1 MNSETSIIQNDD
13 LTLSSIP
20 VHGAML
26 LNCWLTGERLKTF
39 LHQTSFYQNRGVG
52 ETYTYILH
60 IMNPKVVHTLKT
72 WNNAIILQ
80 NSQQHI
86 FLHTEIKLR
95 LSFHHDETK
104 SGALVVT
111 PQLLGDTHRITTQA
125 HPKELLLCRSSAS
138 QWQNNIF
145 SCSKDIYCGKQIDCD
160 LVSLNLKYL
169 SFCL

>member
-1 MNSETSIIQNDD
+1 
-13 LTLSSIP
+13 
-20 VHGAML
+20 
-26 LNCWLTGERLKTF
+26 
-39 LHQTSFYQNRGVG
+39 
-52 ETYTYILH
+52 
-60 IMNPKVVHTLKT
+60 MNPKVVHTLKT

-125 HPKELLLCRSSAS
+125 HPKELLLCHSSAS

-145 SCSKDIYCGKQIDCD
+145 SCSKDIHCGQQIACD